1 MSHPLIIQGGMGAGV
16 SSWQLANSVSRLGQ
30 LGVVSG
36 IGIDIALSRILQMG
50 DLEGHFRR
58 ALGHFPIPEVAER
71 VMKKYFVE
79 GGIKKGDPVKPS
91 PMFTV
96 SPGKPLTELLVV
108 SNFVEVFL
116 AKEGHNNPVGINYL
130 EKVQMPCLHSIYGA
144 MLAGVDYI
152 LMGAGIPREV
162 PGVLDK
168 FAKHEEATYKL
179 NVIGATLEDNIRS
192 IFNPKSLTDKLLPNL
207 KRPKF
212 LAIISSAILAIT
224 MSRKATGSVEGFII
238 EAPTAGGHNAPPR
251 GNKIDE
257 KGEPLY
263 GPKDVPD
270 LEKIKSLGYPIWLA
284 GSYGAPEKLEEAKN
298 LGAAGIQVGTLF
310 AFTKESGFTN
320 EVKRDA
326 LKKVFHNEAKVFTDP
341 LASPTGFPF
350 KVLQLEGTLSEEEQY
365 KNRKRI
371 CDMGYLR
378 HIYKKEDGT
387 IGYRCPSEP
396 VEDYVK
402 KGGAIEDTVGRK
414 CLCNGLLSNIG
425 LAKTQKDGYVEEPL
439 VTAGDEINKINN
451 LIKSEDDSYTA
462 EDVINY
468 LLGKK

>member
-16 SSWQLANSVSRLGQ
+16 SSWQLANSVSQLGQ

-36 IGIDIALSRILQMG
+36 IGLDIALSRLLQMG
-50 DLEGHFRR
+50 DLEGHVRR
-58 ALGHFPIPEVAER
+58 ALDHFPIPEIAER
-71 VMKKYFVE
+71 VRQRYFVE
-79 GGIKKGDPVKPS
+79 GGVNKEDSIKPA
-91 PMFTV
+91 PMFV
-96 SPGKPLTELLVV
+96 ISPGKTLTELLVV

-116 AKEGHNNPVGINYL
+116 AKEGHKNPVGINYL
-130 EKVQMPCLHSIYGA
+130 EKVQMPCLYSIYGA

-168 FAKHEEATYKL
+168 FVKHEEATYKL
-179 NVIGATLEDNIRS
+179 NVIGATPEDNIKS
-192 IFNPKSLTDKLLPNL
+192 VFDPKSLTEKLLPNL
-207 KRPKF
+207 KRPNF

-224 MSRKATGSVEGFII
+224 MSKKATGSVEGFII

-251 GNKIDE
+251 GNKLDD

-263 GPKDVPD
+263 GPKDEPD

-284 GSYGAPEKLEEAKN
+284 GSWGSPEKLEEAKK
-298 LGAAGIQVGTLF
+298 LGVAGIQVGTLF
-310 AFTKESGFTN
+310 AFAEESGFTK
-320 EVKRDA
+320 EVKLKA
-326 LKKVFHNEAKVFTDP
+326 MKKVFHDDAKIFADP

-350 KVLQLEGTLSEEEQY
+350 KVLQLEGTLSEEELY
-365 KNRKRI
+365 LKRKRI

-396 VEDYVK
+396 VDDYVK

-414 CLCNGLLSNIG
+414 CLCNGLLANIG
-425 LAKTQKDGYVEEPL
+425 LAKRQKYDYVEEPL
-439 VTAGDEINKINN
+439 VTAGDDINQIRN

-462 EDVINY
+462 GDVINY